1 MSNLKLLETKASNIS
16 KSSSPPTDTVRS
28 YLQEIGRI
36 PLLTH
41 EQEVF
46 FAQQIQQMMTIL
58 AESKKLAVELKR
70 PPTLP
75 EWANWMQLSEQTL
88 LQQLD
93 EGKKAKQKMITSNLR
108 LVVSIAK
115 QYQRRNLE
123 LMDLVQEGTLGL
135 ERGVEKFNPAL
146 GYKFST
152 YAYWWIRQGITRA
165 IAQQGRAIRLPIHI
179 NEKLNKIKRVQR
191 ELCQKLGRVPTSTE
205 IGDVLSLEPSQ
216 IREFILLARQTIS
229 LDIRVGADKEVELQD
244 LIEDWRYSSNGY
256 YTQESL
262 NQEMEILFSKL
273 PQQQQ
278 EILNLHF
285 GLIDGQKLS
294 LEQIGQRMG
303 MSRERV
309 RQIEKQALNLL
320 QQQLSK
326 Y

>member
-1 MSNLKLLETKASNIS
+1 MSNLKVLDPTASNTS
-16 KSSSPPTDTVRS
+16 QTSHYPTDAVRT
-28 YLQEIGRI
+28 YLQQIGRI

-58 AESKKLAVELKR
+58 AESEKLTVELKR
-70 PPTLP
+70 PPTLS
-75 EWANWMQLSEQTL
+75 EWANQMQLSEQEL
-88 LQQLD
+88 LQQLN
-93 EGKKAKQKMITSNLR
+93 EGKKAKQKMMTANLR

-123 LMDLVQEGTLGL
+123 LMDLIQEGTLGL

-191 ELCQKLGRVPTSTE
+191 ELSQKLGRIPTSTE
-205 IGDVLSLEPSQ
+205 IAKTLSWEPSQ
-216 IREFILLARQTIS
+216 IREFMLLARQTIS
-229 LDIRVGADKEVELQD
+229 LDIRVGSDKEVQLQD

-256 YTQESL
+256 STDQSL
-262 NQEMEILFSKL
+262 NQEIEVLLANL

-278 EILNLHF
+278 EILTLHF
-285 GLIDGQKLS
+285 GLIDGHKLS